1 MKKQYMNYMKS
12 CLLVMI
18 ACLVSM
24 VGAAQGFSPAAME
37 QLKTRRLWSHSQ
49 NAAGMPFDDI
59 QNYSN
64 VILGYDLQ
72 DGNYCRPQEGQ
83 KEAIV
88 GVSSEGFINLKNAY
102 VWGAFNFA
110 QKNLTDAGY
119 NASIADPFRGMP
131 YYVADQHLS
140 KWRNQYYDLKF
151 RAATPLLGNHWALG
165 LEGNYVATLAAKQR
179 DPRVDTRFYTL
190 GLTPG
195 ITYKLNNS
203 HKFGASFKYSS
214 IKEDSRMSNVNSYVD
229 QDYYILYG
237 LGTAIKG
244 IGSGVTSN
252 YIGDRFGGALQYN
265 FSMPSF
271 NLLLEGSYDVKA
283 ETVQQSYT
291 TPKKIAGVKD
301 KTAHVSLTMI
311 QEGKDYTNYMRTTYT
326 NRNIDGIQYISQRDN
341 SESQSGWVEL
351 YNNIRST
358 YKAQTASLN
367 YALSR
372 NRGNEYSWKAELN
385 VNYTKQDDEYLM
397 PNSVQNAE
405 NLSLGLGGKKN
416 FVLGNSL
423 NRRLL
428 IDVHVAYN
436 NNLGGEYVYGGS
448 HADYP
453 TVTR

>member
-1 MKKQYMNYMKS
+1 
-12 CLLVMI
+12 
-18 ACLVSM
+18 
-24 VGAAQGFSPAAME
+24 
-37 QLKTRRLWSHSQ
+37 
-49 NAAGMPFDDI
+49 MPFGDI

-271 NLLLEGSYDVKA
+271 NLRALPSVLLPVHRTVCGS
-283 ETVQQSYT
+283 
-291 TPKKIAGVKD
+291 
-301 KTAHVSLTMI
+301 
-311 QEGKDYTNYMRTTYT
+311 
-326 NRNIDGIQYISQRDN
+326 
-341 SESQSGWVEL
+341 
-351 YNNIRST
+351 
-358 YKAQTASLN
+358 
-367 YALSR
+367 
-372 NRGNEYSWKAELN
+372 
-385 VNYTKQDDEYLM
+385 
-397 PNSVQNAE
+397 
-405 NLSLGLGGKKN
+405 
-416 FVLGNSL
+416 
-423 NRRLL
+423 
-428 IDVHVAYN
+428 
-436 NNLGGEYVYGGS
+436 
-448 HADYP
+448 
-453 TVTR
+453 